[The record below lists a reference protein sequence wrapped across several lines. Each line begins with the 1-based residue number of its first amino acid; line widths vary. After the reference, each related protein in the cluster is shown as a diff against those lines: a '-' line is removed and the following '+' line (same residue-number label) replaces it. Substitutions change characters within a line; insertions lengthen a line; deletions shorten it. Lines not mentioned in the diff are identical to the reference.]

1 METEIKE
8 LSLASLKGCPH
19 CATAKLA
26 LAKGKV
32 RYKEILWDEPEGEK
46 IIEGLGI
53 QSVPV
58 LLVPTTQGLQ
68 QIAGEKAIAA
78 WVKNH

>member
-46 IIEGLGI
+46 IIEGE
-53 QSVPV
+53 
-58 LLVPTTQGLQ
+58 LV
-68 QIAGEKAIAA
+68 KS
-78 WVKNH
+78 N